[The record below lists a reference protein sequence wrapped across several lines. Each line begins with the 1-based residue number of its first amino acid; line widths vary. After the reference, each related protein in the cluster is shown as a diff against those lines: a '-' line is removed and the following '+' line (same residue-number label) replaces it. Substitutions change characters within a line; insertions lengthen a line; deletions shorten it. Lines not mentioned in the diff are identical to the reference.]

1 MVEGEVEIGRRYT
14 EAEFNRIIEIERR
27 ERQRVEILLS
37 QINPREKTLVF
48 CATQEHALA
57 IRDLINQ
64 LKSSTDPNYCQ
75 RVTAD
80 DGELGTPGCG
90 PSRTTR
96 RRSPP
101 SSPPRRSSPL
111 AWMPATCATLRCC
124 GRSTR

>member
-1 MVEGEVEIGRRYT
+1 VEGEVQEGKRYT

-37 QINPREKTLVF
+37 QINQREKTLVF

-64 LKSSTDPNYCQ
+64 LKSSTDPNYCH

-80 DGELGTPGCG
+80 DGELGNTSGLIE
-90 PSRTTR
+90 SQVQIVW
-96 RRSPP
+96 RSP
-101 SSPPRRSSPL
+101 
-111 AWMPATCATLRCC
+111 AGAGWMGTAVVRCLRFH
-124 GRSTR
+124 RVLI